1 MFELGVLGLVMQLRQ
16 FKGGAASV
24 IGAICGYFSFVIGVG
39 AAEAYIRYRE
49 YQSSE
54 VVAVVVFGLVAVA
67 LLLQG
72 YRCHRMTINLK
83 MNVGR

>member
-1 MFELGVLGLVMQLRQ
+1 
-16 FKGGAASV
+16 V
-24 IGAICGYFSFVIGVG
+24 IGEG